1 MTEQGNLLKSN
12 KRISVEKS
20 KRTIFLE
27 LYEAN
32 HQQLSRF
39 CRAISGNIEDAE
51 DLMNDTLLTV
61 FEGFDQ
67 LRDTSAFRSYI
78 FSVASNLNKKKF
90 RRLKFRAEFNEKESK
105 RIIDASQDAEYL
117 TDFGIVY
124 ETILSLPPATAEALI
139 LFHISDLPLE
149 DIQKIQGGSLS
160 GVKLRLKRG
169 REKLLSLLQSPQQVK
184 AAYLLLT
191 L

>member
-1 MTEQGNLLKSN
+1 M
-12 KRISVEKS
+12 EKS

-39 CRAISGNIEDAE
+39 CRAIAGNVEDAE

-61 FEGFDQ
+61 FEGFDKIK
-67 LRDTSAFRSYI
+67 DTSAFRSYI
-78 FSVASNLNKKKF
+78 FSVASNLNKRKF
-90 RRLKFRAEFNEKESK
+90 KRLKFKAEFNERETK
-105 RIIDASQDAEYL
+105 RIVDVSQDAEYM

-139 LFHISDLPLE
+139 LFHISDLSLE

-160 GVKLRLKRG
+160 GVKQRLKRG
-169 REKLLSLLQSPQQVK
+169 REKVLSLLHSPQQAKV
-184 AAYLLLT
+184 ALLLLT
-191 L
+191 F